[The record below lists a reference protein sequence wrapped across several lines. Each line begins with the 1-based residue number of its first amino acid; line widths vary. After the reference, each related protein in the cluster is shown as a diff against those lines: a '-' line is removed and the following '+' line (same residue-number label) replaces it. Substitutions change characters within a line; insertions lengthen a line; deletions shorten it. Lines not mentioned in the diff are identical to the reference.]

1 MQIDSIMVVP
11 TGSRRGVSLIRELSE
26 AGWPQVAEVS
36 PSEDVMAEIRDQQ
49 PSVVILDLG
58 IPDARSLAQAFQ
70 VARDSGRPTVV
81 FVDRTDESA
90 IEDAIEAG
98 VATYVVGGLRH
109 GRIRPIVET
118 AVTRFRMFERLRRE
132 RDDAMSALS
141 AFFGPVGR

>member
-1 MQIDSIMVVP
+1 
-11 TGSRRGVSLIRELSE
+11 
-26 AGWPQVAEVS
+26 
-36 PSEDVMAEIRDQQ
+36 MAEIRDQQ

-81 FVDRTDESA
+81 IVDRTDESA

-118 AVTRFRMFERLRRE
+118 AVTRFRMFEKLRRE